1 MEIIRENEILRQ
13 RRMNLNMTQEKAAA
27 KAQVDLP
34 FYVKIE
40 NGDMDIRSAEFQIV
54 SCILSTL
61 KLNISDFYAR
71 RYRILN
77 RKVVNWDDSS
87 EPFGEGWQVF
97 SLKNR
102 GDEKQT
108 D

>member
-34 FYVKIE
+34 LYVKIE
-40 NGDMDIRSAEFQIV
+40 NGDVNICSAEFQIV
-54 SCILSTL
+54 SCILSVL

-77 RKVVNWDDSS
+77 GEVVKWDDSPV
-87 EPFGEGWQVF
+87 PFGVGWQVF
-97 SLKNR
+97 SLRNC
-102 GDEKQT
+102 GDAR
-108 D
+108 

>member
-34 FYVKIE
+34 LYVNIE
-40 NGDMDIRSAEFQIV
+40 NGDVDIRSAEFQIV
-54 SCILSTL
+54 SCILNAR
-61 KLNISDFYAR
+61 KLNISDFYGR

-77 RKVVNWDDSS
+77 GEVVKWDDSPV
-87 EPFGEGWQVF
+87 PFGEGWQVF

-102 GDEKQT
+102 GDEKRT